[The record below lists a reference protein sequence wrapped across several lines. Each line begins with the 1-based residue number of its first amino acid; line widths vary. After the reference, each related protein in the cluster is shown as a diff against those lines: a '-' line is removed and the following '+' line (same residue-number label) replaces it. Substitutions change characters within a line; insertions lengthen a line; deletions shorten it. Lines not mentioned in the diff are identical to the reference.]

1 MYVEG
6 FLVGRRPIGQE
17 QVDALVPEAA
27 PVQRGGKPLPDRED
41 SRAGLFRKFRQ
52 EGGVAVQGEP
62 TLPDQ
67 ALAPVP
73 CRRARTTEATPKQAV
88 HERTMAAPEA
98 TSKK

>member
-1 MYVEG
+1 MGLKSMKV
-6 FLVGRRPIGQE
+6 
-17 QVDALVPEAA
+17 
-27 PVQRGGKPLPDRED
+27 VQCSSRKTTPAGILPAGISQNAHPLPVHVPIA
-41 SRAGLFRKFRQ
+41 AGC
-52 EGGVAVQGEP
+52 GEALGMNP
-62 TLPDQ
+62 PYRTTGLPDQ